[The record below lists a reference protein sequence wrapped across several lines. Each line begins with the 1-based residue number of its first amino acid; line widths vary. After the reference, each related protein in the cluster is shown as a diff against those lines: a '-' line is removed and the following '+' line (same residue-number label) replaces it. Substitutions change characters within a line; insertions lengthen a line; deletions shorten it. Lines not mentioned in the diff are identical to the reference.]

1 MPNLEK
7 AAAGAVA
14 VPDLEKAAAG
24 LRRFS
29 LAQGSWSLLPCP
41 VWRRRRVHINTTKSE
56 EEEGGSRGR
65 VAAGERP
72 GALDG

>member
-24 LRRFS
+24 LRR
-29 LAQGSWSLLPCP
+29 LAGPGILEPAAVPGWE
-41 VWRRRRVHINTTKSE
+41 K
-56 EEEGGSRGR
+56 
-65 VAAGERP
+65 AAGP
-72 GALDG
+72 HQKTKK